1 MHLFTAFSMSNEEA
15 VADPRNML
23 IYDMYKFLRAAPC
36 PAVTGRRQWHAPSPC
51 RTRRHAWAG
60 SADVAPWPPGPP
72 DSLHARDNGLT
83 TAGRCLV
90 PKFAAGHN
98 GLSPGTPEPESKLR

>member
-36 PAVTGRRQWHAPSPC
+36 PAVTGRRQWHA
-51 RTRRHAWAG
+51 T
-60 SADVAPWPPGPP
+60 WPPGLPP
-72 DSLHARDNGLT
+72 RTRQRLDNGRPLSR
-83 TAGRCLV
+83 AQVRCR
-90 PKFAAGHN
+90 
-98 GLSPGTPEPESKLR
+98 T